1 MSRLAV
7 GAIRTLQAFANTGL
21 RGRMTASFL
30 SGMLKLIHPRAKVID
45 DNLKLGYPDSPAQ
58 WREDIKGQVYE
69 NLAWTVTELLALQ
82 HDPSQ
87 VFTWVKN
94 VRNLEI
100 ADRLIAQNKGAIF
113 LSGHFGNWELL
124 AGWYAQYSKRKGHSL
139 YVVTQEQSD
148 KDITRYIEEM
158 RRNVG
163 IEFIPKEM
171 SVLKYAHMLKQ
182 GAHIAL
188 LNDIAGVG
196 EVMVPFMG
204 HDATNMAGPAVMSM
218 LSGAPIV
225 PVAIYRTA
233 PFEHEVEFFEPVKV
247 PEGELSHEE
256 RMKAII
262 LECNLAI
269 ERFIRKRPEL
279 WFWLHKRW
287 RP

>member
-1 MSRLAV
+1 MSRAAV
-7 GAIRTLQAFANTGL
+7 GAIRALQAFANTGL

-45 DNLKLGYPDSPAQ
+45 DNLKIGYPDSPAQ
-58 WREDIKGQVYE
+58 WREDIRGQVYE

-87 VFTWVKN
+87 VFKWVKN

-100 ADRLIAQNKGAIF
+100 ADGLLARNQGVIF

-124 AGWYAQYSKRKGHSL
+124 AGWYAQYAKKKGHSFCI
-139 YVVTQEQSD
+139 VTQEQSD
-148 KDITRYIEEM
+148 KDITRYIEEI

-163 IEFIPKEM
+163 IDLIPKEM

-218 LSGAPIV
+218 LSGVPIV

-247 PEGELSHEE
+247 PSEGLSHEE
-256 RMKAII
+256 RMKKII